1 MAPERETPMS
11 ANYAWMKFYEAAVL
25 ETDPESLPSR
35 IEVAQNAIGQRVIT
49 LAIDEAER
57 GAIVKTLNA
66 LAILKR
72 ERPSR
77 SICHQCRDA
86 HDLVTSMNG
95 RTFLAKTGMG
105 EMKVTLHTR
114 CVEAWAEANS
124 FQTLAPLRRSRA
136 AGQR

>member
-1 MAPERETPMS
+1 MS
-11 ANYAWMKFYEAAVL
+11 GNYGWVKFYEAAVL
-25 ETDPESLPSR
+25 ETNPESLPSR

-49 LAIDEAER
+49 LAVDEAER

-95 RTFLAKTGMG
+95 KTFLAKTGMG
-105 EMKVTLHTR
+105 EIAVTLHTR
-114 CVEAWAEANS
+114 CVNAWADANS
-124 FQTLAPLRRSRA
+124 FQALVPLRKARA

>member
-1 MAPERETPMS
+1 MS
-11 ANYAWMKFYEAAVL
+11 GNYGWVKFYEAAVL
-25 ETDPESLPSR
+25 ETNPESLPSR

-49 LAIDEAER
+49 LAVDEAER

-95 RTFLAKTGMG
+95 KTFLAKTGMG
-105 EMKVTLHTR
+105 EIAVTVHTR
-114 CVEAWAEANS
+114 CVNAWADANS
-124 FQTLAPLRRSRA
+124 FQALVPLRKARA